1 MAVSEAQRKSN
12 SFRNIKTLPNNI
24 LKSIGASL
32 LISIVS
38 YCNLICTNKFIG
50 AFLFSFGLIIICK
63 FGLSLFTGM
72 AGYITT
78 KNIPPFFVAI
88 TINLIFTFILG
99 RIMSYNTQATAKAI
113 EIYNSKINMNILD
126 LFISS
131 IFCGMMI
138 YIGVEYYKRHSS
150 FLGILFAIP
159 IFVICG
165 FDHAVADTFYYS
177 IVGQYDIKDLILLT
191 IVVIGNIIGSNLVR
205 FIFSH

>member
-12 SFRNIKTLPNNI
+12 GLRHIKIISNDI
-24 LKSIGASL
+24 FKSIGASL

-50 AFLFSFGLIIICK
+50 AFLFSFGLIIICN

-78 KNIPPFFVAI
+78 KNIPPFAVAI
-88 TINLIFTFILG
+88 TINLLFTFILG
-99 RIMSYNTQATAKAI
+99 KIMSYNTQATAKAI
-113 EIYNSKINMNILD
+113 EIYNSKINMSILD
-126 LFISS
+126 LFVSS

-177 IVGQYDIKDLILLT
+177 IVGQYDIKDLILLA

>member
-1 MAVSEAQRKSN
+1 MSSICFSISATVSAVVFSLVAELFEAPDDEPAPE
-12 SFRNIKTLPNNI
+12 TPPPPEAPLAA
-24 LKSIGASL
+24 GL
-32 LISIVS
+32 L
-38 YCNLICTNKFIG
+38 
-50 AFLFSFGLIIICK
+50 
-63 FGLSLFTGM
+63 
-72 AGYITT
+72 
-78 KNIPPFFVAI
+78 FV
-88 TINLIFTFILG
+88 
-99 RIMSYNTQATAKAI
+99 
-113 EIYNSKINMNILD
+113 
-126 LFISS
+126 SS

-177 IVGQYDIKDLILLT
+177 IVGQYDIKDLILLA